1 MQKKRVSSEQAEERP
16 RREHCFLGVGLH
28 FQEASGSMWEVE
40 GRWAGSGDQKEHWSM
55 TVDSPMVEARF
66 LQWGHLR
73 FVC

>member
-1 MQKKRVSSEQAEERP
+1 MSSEQAEERP

-66 LQWGHLR
+66 LQCGHLR